1 MTPGEILCKSYE
13 KYARAQPDGS
23 CRAYKPIPTD
33 PWTIGWGSTGKD
45 VTEKSWW
52 TRAKADQRF
61 DHSWAACKAGVLR
74 ASPILAKY
82 PNRLEAIT
90 DFAYNCGVGAYQ
102 TSTLRRYINASRWS
116 DAARELL
123 KWNHS
128 GGRVVDGLTRRRAAD
143 IALFQLSQTTTYQPH
158 SEAAPSAPAVSDDPP
173 EATHSVPAVP
183 APGLEIL
190 SQIRSLEALALD
202 YFRRNR

>member
-1 MTPGEILCKSYE
+1 MSPGEALCKSFE
-13 KYARAQPDGS
+13 KYALAQKDGT
-23 CRAYKPIPTD
+23 CKAYRPIPTD
-33 PWTIGWGSTGKD
+33 PPTIGWGSTGKD
-45 VTEKSWW
+45 VTMSTWW

-102 TSTLRRYINASRWS
+102 TSTLRRRVNAGRWS
-116 DAARELL
+116 DAAAELR

-128 GGRVVDGLTRRRAAD
+128 GGRVVPGLTRRRVAD
-143 IALFQLSQTTTYQPH
+143 IALFQATTPTTPQNT
-158 SEAAPSAPAVSDDPP
+158 AAISAPIASKPVAESTPPVPQPSSD
-173 EATHSVPAVP
+173 H
-183 APGLEIL
+183 IL
-190 SQIRSLEALALD
+190 SQIQQLESLARDFFA
-202 YFRRNR
+202 RQNR